1 MTCATDS
8 KFLAITFKLFIGI
21 YYQSKPRQERI
32 RKIRCASLSS
42 EENLQ
47 TDEDVCPTSIIPSVG
62 KMLALIALKESKQH
76 SNFARTQ
83 NNVAINESK
92 IIAIGS
98 RHKCGQVGSSEC
110 RTSDRGIDQSEA
122 GSSLRLDQWAA
133 RCRPSA
139 RRD

>member
-8 KFLAITFKLFIGI
+8 KFLTIKFKLFIGI
-21 YYQSKPRQERI
+21 YYQSKARQERI

-62 KMLALIALKESKQH
+62 KMLALIVLKKNQSSIPILLGHK
-76 SNFARTQ
+76 T
-83 NNVAINESK
+83 INESK